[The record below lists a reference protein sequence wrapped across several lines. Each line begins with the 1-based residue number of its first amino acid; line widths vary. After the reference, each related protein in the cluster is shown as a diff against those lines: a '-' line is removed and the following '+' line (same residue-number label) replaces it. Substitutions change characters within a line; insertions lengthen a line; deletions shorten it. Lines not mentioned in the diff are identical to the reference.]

1 MNIIELINNR
11 KTGTILKLI
20 QDGQM
25 NAWFPELKN
34 YPDKRVRIELVKRG
48 LFLNDYIS
56 DKNADVRIEV
66 VKKDVK
72 YLTTLIN
79 NKKQADDFHIN
90 QYVVNMWHPRVREL
104 KAIKKANGIIP
115 SDYWKLAYDIKI
127 EALQNKQ
134 HRQWAKDLTISQ
146 IYDNLLGL

>member
-1 MNIIELINNR
+1 ML
-11 KTGTILKLI
+11 
-20 QDGQM
+20 
-25 NAWFPELKN
+25 FC
-34 YPDKRVRIELVKRG
+34 KRLWNLSITKARL
-48 LFLNDYIS
+48 
-56 DKNADVRIEV
+56 AH
-66 VKKDVK
+66 
-72 YLTTLIN
+72 TTQTSFGWSLRE
-79 NKKQADDFHIN
+79 ALIN

-104 KAIKKANGIIP
+104 KAVKKAKGIIP